1 MERRPRYE
9 QAEQAQREESW
20 ARCPYT
26 GIVTYYE
33 PRSDE
38 WVAETPAGSRRY
50 GRSQGEA
57 FSEALDA
64 FRIEREHART
74 NDEIPFD
81 GSPVIRDEEFATAW
95 AQDRDSAL

>member
-1 MERRPRYE
+1 MQNRYE
-9 QAEQAQREESW
+9 LWDTEPRNEYQ
-20 ARCPYT
+20 RCPYT
-26 GIVTYYE
+26 GISTWYDAQA
-33 PRSDE
+33 DE
-38 WVAETPAGSRRY
+38 WIGETPRGTRRS